1 MLPLCAGAGSIV
13 CAFSGRLA
21 TGAWIRVAASDPA
34 CARWGRVVSPL
45 NVRAATSWR
54 SSSVA
59 PLTRLRGNRSEAG
72 ERKGRPPRNGARN
85 GAFGQGM
92 EAPVSNNDPYKRRPQ
107 RPPAGDVDQST
118 WNKGVIVATILAA
131 LVVIG
136 AIVWAATSAPYTA
149 NNPPPSST
157 GQSTKPPP
165 KAK

>member
-13 CAFSGRLA
+13 CAFSGRLD
-21 TGAWIRVAASDPA
+21 TGAWIRIAASDPA
-34 CARWGRVVSPL
+34 CVRWGRVASPL
-45 NVRAATSWR
+45 NVCEATSWR

-59 PLTRLRGNRSEAG
+59 SLTRLRGNRSEAG

-131 LVVIG
+131 FVIG
-136 AIVWAATSAPYTA
+136 VVVWFATNTPHPA
-149 NNPPPSST
+149 NNPPPSAS
-157 GQSTKPPP
+157 GQGSYRPPV
-165 KAK
+165 AT